1 MVQMIKAS
9 IQLFS
14 PTSSGH
20 RKILTALLSG
30 LLLVSLPPADSS
42 EATKVSENPAL
53 DAADQAFRSLHY
65 NEADSLYN
73 ILLQCGKESANLY
86 WKLARLNISI
96 AESIDPDESA
106 KKMPLY
112 AKAVEY
118 ARKSVELDPD
128 NASAHTWLAASLAL
142 KADKIGSKEKVK
154 RAEEIKKELDR
165 ALELNPHDD
174 VAWSMLGSYNY
185 QVSKIGWLSRMVGN
199 AFIGGMP
206 QGNRDEAEKDFKKA
220 ISLNPRVIRHYHEL
234 AILYIDEGRKQEALN
249 ILKIAETKPVLMKSD
264 TRRLHD
270 IKRLIAKLTKEL
282 TEKPMSYDDW
292 PMSN

>member
-1 MVQMIKAS
+1 MVQMKKATT
-9 IQLFS
+9 QFLFT
-14 PTSSGH
+14 TSSAH
-20 RKILTALLSG
+20 RNTLSTLLTG
-30 LLLVSLPPADSS
+30 VVLLLLPSIDGFS
-42 EATKVSENPAL
+42 TGKVSENPAL
-53 DAADQAFRSLHY
+53 DTADQAFRSLRY
-65 NEADSLYN
+65 EKADSLYN
-73 ILLQCGKESANLY
+73 SMLQTGKESADLY

-96 AESIDPDESA
+96 AESFDPDESA
-106 KKMPLY
+106 KRIPYY

-118 ARKSVELDPD
+118 ARKSVELDNN
-128 NASAHTWLAASLAL
+128 NANAHTWLAAALAL

-154 RAEEIKKELDR
+154 RAEEIKQELNR

-185 QVSKIGWLSRMVGN
+185 EVSKIGWFSRMVGN

-220 ISLNPRVIRHYHEL
+220 IGLNPRVIRHYHEL

-249 ILKIAETKPVLMKSD
+249 ILKIAESKPVLMKSD

-270 IKRLIAKLTKEL
+270 IRKMINRLTKDL
-282 TEKPMSYDDW
+282 TEKPMTYD
-292 PMSN
+292 P